1 VWDKPQW
8 QLSQCDLGTDIYEIR
23 WKQSGRVSLNARDE
37 DASRC
42 CGAPFSMAVP
52 CSGLC
57 IVFKGPSTPNPRP
70 TSMRLKATKDAAHPL
85 DLMDVSAPSRDVSL
99 DARALGSFA
108 AKLAPEPSQKNK
120 PHMFAFGI
128 AYSVTAVLGKYA
140 RRTYFDKKDWVCA
153 GTGLLAASGTAM
165 ALPLL
170 SAGVAPT
177 AGWALGLFLASMAM
191 LSAESARV
199 RRALSTAL
207 AVMGRIGHYLLCGV
221 DGARGE

>member
-1 VWDKPQW
+1 MEAVWQGFPE
-8 QLSQCDLGTDIYEIR
+8 CPR
-23 WKQSGRVSLNARDE
+23 RRCKQMLRCTIAYGRPMQRPVHCVQGRL
-37 DASRC
+37 
-42 CGAPFSMAVP
+42 P
-52 CSGLC
+52 
-57 IVFKGPSTPNPRP
+57 TPNPRP

-108 AKLAPEPSQKNK
+108 AKLAPEPSQKDK
-120 PHMFAFGI
+120 SHMFAFGI

-199 RRALSTAL
+199 RPALSTAL